1 MKNLDWVEL
10 VLIKQGFYLLK
21 KKHGPE
27 LLANTFTNTLTNNQ
41 LADLIEEVINDMKS
55 DEGNKYKNW
64 RLTLNTLMNYI
75 SKNPDREKYA
85 PLIQPYCIDF
95 MRSDSTHSNNIFNT
109 KVWFTYKSKI
119 ELFKTPDSMNI
130 YITGS
135 TFLEDLRRS
144 NI

>member
-10 VLIKQGFYLLK
+10 VLIKQGFYLFK

-41 LADLIEEVINDMKS
+41 LADLIEEVTNDMRSEK
-55 DEGNKYKNW
+55 GNKYKKY
-64 RLTLNTLMNYI
+64 RLTLIELMHYI

>member
-10 VLIKQGFYLLK
+10 VLIKQGFYLFK

-41 LADLIEEVINDMKS
+41 LADLIEEVTNDMRSEK
-55 DEGNKYKNW
+55 GNKYKKY
-64 RLTLNTLMNYI
+64 RLTLIELMHYI

-95 MRSDSTHSNNIFNT
+95 MRSDSTRNSSFNT
-109 KVWFTYKSKI
+109 NVWFKYKSKI
-119 ELFKTPDSMNI
+119 EYFQTPGKKNI
-130 YITGS
+130 YITDN
-135 TFLEDLRRS
+135 TLLEDLRRS